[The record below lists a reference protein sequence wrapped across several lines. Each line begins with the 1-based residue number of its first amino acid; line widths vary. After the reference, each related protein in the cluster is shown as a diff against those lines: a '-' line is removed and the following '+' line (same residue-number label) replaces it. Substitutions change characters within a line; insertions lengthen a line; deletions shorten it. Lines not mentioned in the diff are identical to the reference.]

1 MSHQATLADLE
12 DQGHRLF
19 STPHAI
25 KILKALHRGEHL
37 PDIPDDADPQA
48 IDTAV
53 DLLNELGLV
62 DRGSAFATQRA
73 ERTVTLTPRGDS
85 LADWFAQTFPGQ
97 A

>member
-25 KILKALHRGEHL
+25 QLLKALHRGEHL
-37 PDIPDDADPQA
+37 PDAPDNADPQA
-48 IDTAV
+48 IGKAV

-62 DRGSAFATQRA
+62 DHRPAHATQPAR
-73 ERTVTLTPRGDS
+73 RTVTLTPRGES
-85 LADWFAQTFPGQ
+85 VADWFVQTFPGQ